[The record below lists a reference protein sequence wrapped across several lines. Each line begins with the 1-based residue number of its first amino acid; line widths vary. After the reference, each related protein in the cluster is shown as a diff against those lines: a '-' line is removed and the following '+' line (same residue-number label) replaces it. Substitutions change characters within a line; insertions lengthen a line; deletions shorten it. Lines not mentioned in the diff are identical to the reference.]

1 MTGCAEQRGAG
12 QPRTPAPLRLAIQGP
27 GGYGVAAMNNVHT
40 KEEKPMVA
48 IAGASGFVGSHLCR
62 ALRDDYRVVGLARR
76 AREEAGVEWRAC
88 DLFSATS
95 TFAALEG
102 ADVAFYLV
110 HSMMPS
116 SSLFQGSF
124 HVTDLLLADNFA
136 RACASQGVKQI
147 IYLGGL
153 IPEEGFVS
161 AHLTSRHEVEYVLK
175 GSGVPVTCLRA
186 GMVVGPEGSSFEI
199 LRALV
204 QRLPWMILPRWT
216 RNLTQATY
224 IDDVVSVL
232 KAAIFDPAFT
242 GKTLNLVN
250 GEALSYELLL
260 RQTAEALGKK
270 RLMVGV
276 PINSTGFSKR
286 WVQLFSRAAYE
297 LISPLID
304 SLQCDLP
311 QVKPGPEIAPLI
323 RYPTFRV
330 MLEHTLAKPA
340 RAPPGAPSP
349 GRGLPTVRSI
359 QRLPSLPQHDAR
371 FISNEYMDWLP
382 RFFRAVIRITRDP
395 ESRIVFSL
403 SFLPW
408 PLLVLEYIQG
418 RSDMDRNKF
427 HIVAGALSR
436 TSSTGWLEF
445 RQVAGKRFTLAS
457 LHEFVPSL
465 PWPLY
470 VITQAPVHALVM
482 NRFGRHLARLGAAEE
497 VPGAR
502 ADQER

>member
-1 MTGCAEQRGAG
+1 
-12 QPRTPAPLRLAIQGP
+12 
-27 GGYGVAAMNNVHT
+27 
-40 KEEKPMVA
+40 MVA

-102 ADVAFYLV
+102 ADVAIYLV

-124 HVTDLLLADNFA
+124 HDTDLLLADNFA

-153 IPEEGFVS
+153 IPESGFVS
-161 AHLTSRHEVEYVLK
+161 EHLTSRHEVECVLES
-175 GSGVPVTCLRA
+175 SGVPVTCLRA

-216 RNLTQATY
+216 RNLTQAIY

-232 KAAIFDPAFT
+232 KAAIFNPTFI
-242 GKTLNLVN
+242 GKTLDLVN
-250 GEALSYELLL
+250 GEALTYELLL
-260 RQTAEALGKK
+260 RQMAEALGKK
-270 RLMVGV
+270 RLMVPV

-286 WVQLFSRAAYE
+286 WVQLFSRSAHE
-297 LISPLID
+297 LVSPLID

-311 QVKPGPEIAPLI
+311 QVKPGLEIAPLI
-323 RYPTFRV
+323 RHPTFRG
-330 MLEHTLAKPA
+330 MLEHTLAQPA
-340 RAPPGAPSP
+340 RSQPASLVPA
-349 GRGLPTVRSI
+349 RGLPTVRSI

-382 RFFRAVIRITRDP
+382 RFFRTVIRVTQDP
-395 ESRIVFSL
+395 KSRRIVFSL
-403 SFLPW
+403 RFLPW
-408 PLLVLEYIQG
+408 PLLVLEYIEG

-427 HIVAGALSR
+427 HIVAGMLSR

-445 RQVAGKRFTLAS
+445 RQVAGKRFTLS
-457 LHEFVPSL
+457 SIHEFVPSL
-465 PWPLY
+465 PWLLY
-470 VITQAPVHALVM
+470 IVTQAPVHALVM
-482 NRFGRHLARLGAAEE
+482 HRFGRHLARRGAAQE

-502 ADQER
+502 ADQES